1 LYQWFTAHYMV
12 LKDFAGPVS
21 AFLAS
26 ITAAVITF
34 SFARSQLRIA
44 KSQRDIAL
52 DRLKFN
58 LFKRRYEIYE
68 ATKNLLADVVVIHD
82 MKCDTTKI
90 REFYI
95 ILDEARFYF
104 PDDTCV
110 LLREVHNKCELMF
123 TILGKRSNVNDE
135 SEEWRTLGDT
145 LAASQTALKAIYA
158 VLPDK
163 FERDLRSPNLPNRHR
178 ETTRTDRAVYVT
190 PHRANV
196 HACPVIRPGPEL
208 DFGQF

>member
-26 ITAAVITF
+26 ITAFLASITAAVITF
-34 SFARSQLRIA
+34 FFARGQLHIA

-52 DRLKFN
+52 DRLKFD

-68 ATKNLLADVVVIHD
+68 ATKNLLEDVVVIHD
-82 MKCDTTKI
+82 MKYDTTKI
-90 REFYI
+90 RKFYI

-104 PDDTCV
+104 PDDTCA
-110 LLREVHNKCELMF
+110 LLREVHNKCEIMF

-163 FERDLRSPNLPNRHR
+163 FERDLRFSQLTEPTQARGAFFSL
-178 ETTRTDRAVYVT
+178 Y
-190 PHRANV
+190 
-196 HACPVIRPGPEL
+196 
-208 DFGQF
+208 